1 MTCKHFPWQRRRFN
15 NAISGFI
22 KSTLS
27 SIFAQGSIS
36 TPFHDTKSSMIVQH
50 KPIGILGGTFD
61 PIHNGHLRLAI
72 ELYERLDLDEIHLI
86 PSAYPPHRESPSAS
100 AQLRLAMVQA
110 AIVGVEGL
118 VADDRE
124 LRRAAP
130 SYMVDT
136 LHSLREEYP
145 ERSLCLILG
154 MDAFMGLPQ
163 WHQWERLIEYA
174 NLVVVQRLGKLLP
187 IGQVIRDFLNT
198 YQISELHELSTRP
211 AGGIFIQDIPM
222 LTISATQI
230 RSLLM
235 MGKNPCYL
243 LPERVLDLIQ
253 THQLYR

>member
-1 MTCKHFPWQRRRFN
+1 
-15 NAISGFI
+15 
-22 KSTLS
+22 
-27 SIFAQGSIS
+27 
-36 TPFHDTKSSMIVQH
+36 MIVQH

-61 PIHNGHLRLAI
+61 PIHHGHLRLAI
-72 ELYERLDLDEIHLI
+72 ELYERLDLERIHLI

-100 AQLRLAMVQA
+100 AELRLAMVEA
-110 AIVGVEGL
+110 AIAGVEGL

-136 LHSLREEYP
+136 LHSLREEFP

-163 WHQWERLIEYA
+163 WHQWERLIDYA
-174 NLVVVQRLGKLLP
+174 HIVIVQRLGKLLP
-187 IGQVIRDFLNT
+187 MSEVIRDFLNARQVT
-198 YQISELHELSTRP
+198 ELQELERHK
-211 AGGIFIQDIPM
+211 AGKIFIQEIPM

-230 RSLLM
+230 RALLSV
-235 MGKNPCYL
+235 GRNPRYL
-243 LPERVLDLIQ
+243 LPEHVLDLIN

>member
-1 MTCKHFPWQRRRFN
+1 MTRPQL
-15 NAISGFI
+15 I
-22 KSTLS
+22 K
-27 SIFAQGSIS
+27 
-36 TPFHDTKSSMIVQH
+36 PSMTVQH

-61 PIHNGHLRLAI
+61 PIHHGHLRLAI
-72 ELYERLDLDEIHLI
+72 ELYERLNLDRIHLI
-86 PSAYPPHRESPSAS
+86 PSAYPPHREQPSAS
-100 AQLRLAMVQA
+100 AELRLAMVQA
-110 AIVGVEGL
+110 AIAGVEGL

-136 LHSLREEYP
+136 LCSLREEFP

-174 NLVVVQRLGKLLP
+174 HLVIVQRLGKLLP
-187 IGQVIRDFLNT
+187 MSEVIRDFLNT
-198 YQISELHELSTRP
+198 HQVTELQELERRT
-211 AGGIFIQDIPM
+211 AGAIFIQEIPM

-230 RSLLM
+230 RALLS

-243 LPERVLDLIQ
+243 LPEHVLDLIN